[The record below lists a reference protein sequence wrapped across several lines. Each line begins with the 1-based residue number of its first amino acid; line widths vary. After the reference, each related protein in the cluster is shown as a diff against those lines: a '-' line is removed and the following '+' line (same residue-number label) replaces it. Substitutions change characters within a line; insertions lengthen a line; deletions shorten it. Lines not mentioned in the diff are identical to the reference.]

1 MSLRVPFC
9 LVVFG
14 NVVAQDMS
22 CWGKNLFGTC
32 TKKFTSAIARCR
44 MSQINDES

>member
-14 NVVAQDMS
+14 NVVAQDMAGEEFIWYMYQRLRS
-22 CWGKNLFGTC
+22 RGLECLRLT
-32 TKKFTSAIARCR
+32 
-44 MSQINDES
+44 MSRR